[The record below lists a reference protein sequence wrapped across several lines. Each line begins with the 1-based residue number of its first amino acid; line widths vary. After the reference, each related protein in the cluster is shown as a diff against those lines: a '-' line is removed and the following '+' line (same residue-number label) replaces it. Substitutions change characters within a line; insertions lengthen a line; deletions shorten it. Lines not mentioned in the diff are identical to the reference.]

1 MSTNRRTN
9 MPVCCEYCT
18 GTALIRR
25 VTTYPVQLAG
35 PLEGKR
41 VDVGRVALHECRTCG
56 HLMPTPAG
64 RAKVDRCVA
73 MTIRFLLG
81 QLH

>member
-1 MSTNRRTN
+1 
-9 MPVCCEYCT
+9 
-18 GTALIRR
+18 
-25 VTTYPVQLAG
+25 
-35 PLEGKR
+35 
-41 VDVGRVALHECRTCG
+41 
-56 HLMPTPAG
+56 MPTPAG

>member
-9 MPVCCEYCT
+9 KPVCCEYCA

>member
-1 MSTNRRTN
+1 MSTKSRTSK
-9 MPVCCEYCT
+9 PAYCEYCA
-18 GTALIRR
+18 GPLVRR
-25 VTTYPVQLAG
+25 ITTYPVQLVG